1 MQPGMSLLEQ
11 GKVRF
16 LRQGTARQGF
26 QVEKGPVF
34 PLHWIYLMP
43 TDVIFST
50 NTKMLLVW
58 ARCLPRSVGS
68 EPHMPGIIYCE
79 CSFLLLQI
87 GYRCP

>member
-1 MQPGMSLLEQ
+1 MSLLEQ
-11 GKVRF
+11 RKVRE
-16 LRQGTARQGF
+16 GTARQGF

-34 PLHWIYLMP
+34 SLHWIYLMP

-50 NTKMLLVW
+50 NTKMLLVL

-68 EPHMPGIIYCE
+68 EPHMSGNIYCG

-87 GYRCP
+87 GYCKVFI